1 MPYLPPPDDVAR
13 AKRHI
18 AEHLADIESP
28 REVAAA
34 LDVSYETLR
43 KQFRRA
49 VGVPMGRYIRQAR
62 VDRVR
67 QLLIATDDPV
77 HVVCHKVGFSSDSS
91 GIRAFKR
98 ATGRT
103 MAAYRRRYRDGEA
116 SD

>member
-1 MPYLPPPDDVAR
+1 MPAPPDDVAR

-49 VGVPMGRYIRQAR
+49 VGVPMGQYIQQAR
-62 VDRVR
+62 IDRAR
-67 QLLIATDDPV
+67 QLLIDTDDPV
-77 HVVCHKVGFSSDSS
+77 YVVCQNVGFASDTS
-91 GIRAFKR
+91 GIRTFR
-98 ATGRT
+98 RTTGWT
-103 MAAYRRRYRDGEA
+103 MAQYRRRYRDGEA